1 MTSKGASTDHYM
13 SLSCVLCLW
22 STVQCKTNCFCMCCW
37 GPYHARIRNKN
48 LYRIRILTNPQLVDS
63 KHILWQLIQRM
74 LPKILSL
81 CSWFVINYLKDQEPK
96 EEDIEYSQTLFAYDT
111 LDIVHI
117 FKANNGTFT
126 TKLLK
131 DDISVQVPIV
141 LYHARIQHS

>member
-1 MTSKGASTDHYM
+1 
-13 SLSCVLCLW
+13 
-22 STVQCKTNCFCMCCW
+22 
-37 GPYHARIRNKN
+37 
-48 LYRIRILTNPQLVDS
+48 
-63 KHILWQLIQRM
+63 M

-96 EEDIEYSQTLFAYDT
+96 EKDIEYSQTLFAYDT

-131 DDISVQVPIV
+131 DDISVQVPIILHQDSALLESCACYV
-141 LYHARIQHS
+141 MHKKPIELTYSNENNEHETQQINVFLKF